1 MKELVEVYEV
11 ADGQSRPGFGY
22 KPGCLALLSPDEP
35 LPSIGD
41 IIILPRSE
49 MDDTAEQAFYLGMA
63 APFRVVDREHLYM
76 HTTAKGGD
84 DRPVPFKKT
93 WIHVRRITAEDYE
106 RAPGQV
112 AKR

>member
-11 ADGQSRPGFGY
+11 ADGLSRPGFGY
-22 KPGCLALLSPDEP
+22 KPRCIALLSPDES
-35 LPSIGD
+35 LPNIGD

-49 MDDTAEQAFYLGMA
+49 TDDTAEQAFYYGTA
-63 APFRVVDREHLYM
+63 APFRVVDREYLYM
-76 HTTAKGGD
+76 RTTKKRSD
-84 DRPVPFKKT
+84 DQPVPFQKT

-106 RAPGQV
+106 RTPGQV